1 MTGGDL
7 EVINLPG
14 VGQSGEVAE
23 TSSTKEN
30 VATCTV
36 QDKLKKYSDD
46 HLTFDEISMPEIE
59 VTAYFMGREGTL
71 GKVETK
77 MKLKRVMRYQHL
89 SRDFVDE
96 KDYPPSQEYF
106 LYANEKVDNT
116 SLKTRM

>member
-7 EVINLPG
+7 EVINHCGDAEAVDDAEMLPKD
-14 VGQSGEVAE
+14 
-23 TSSTKEN
+23 TKAN
-30 VATCTV
+30 CTK
-36 QDKLKKYSDD
+36 DKLKKYSDD

-59 VTAYFMGREGTL
+59 VIAYFLGREGRL

-77 MKLKRVMRYQHL
+77 VKLKRVMRYQHL

-106 LYANEKVDNT
+106 LYANEKVVTDGC
-116 SLKTRM
+116 